1 MKNKVAYAPIT
12 FEEIVTVM
20 IMIIRVTNNYLDNT
34 YNSSDNGQND
44 NDDDKINSS
53 RNASSTNLK

>member
-1 MKNKVAYAPIT
+1 
-12 FEEIVTVM
+12 M

-53 RNASSTNLK
+53 RNASSANLK

>member
-34 YNSSDNGQND
+34 YNSSVNGQND

>member
-1 MKNKVAYAPIT
+1 MKNKVAYVPII

-44 NDDDKINSS
+44 NDDDKLNSS